1 MNKLKGIG
9 LALVA
14 AGGLTSEEWIL
25 ILSIVITV
33 LGMIQSYLENREE

>member
-1 MNKLKGIG
+1 MNKLKGVG

-25 ILSIVITV
+25 ILSIIVTIA
-33 LGMIQSYLENREE
+33 GMIQTYLENRE